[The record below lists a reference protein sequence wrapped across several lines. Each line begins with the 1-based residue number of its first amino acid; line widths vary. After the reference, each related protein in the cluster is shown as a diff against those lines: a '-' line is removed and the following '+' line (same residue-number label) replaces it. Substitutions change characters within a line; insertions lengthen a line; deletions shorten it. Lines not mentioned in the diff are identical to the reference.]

1 MGLERWVRGVAIV
14 VGQTPP
20 FSLSRPTT
28 RKERARVI
36 VELRLRTMTTGG
48 PTKDR
53 ASARTAVQAR
63 RAWNISGAAGPDKYE
78 VSGQV
83 IPSCQS
89 RGSSR
94 LDFQHSQVSLIIEI
108 RGDDFLNNTPKFSL
122 VLFKLPR

>member
-1 MGLERWVRGVAIV
+1 
-14 VGQTPP
+14 VG
-20 FSLSRPTT
+20 T
-28 RKERARVI
+28 RSCNRCG
-36 VELRLRTMTTGG
+36 T
-48 PTKDR
+48 D
-53 ASARTAVQAR
+53 TAVQSISSNNKEREGEGYCRIAIENNDNR
-63 RAWNISGAAGPDKYE
+63 GSDKEGQSFSTDRCAGATRLEYSGAAGPDKYE